1 MDKQEQ
7 KEADVDRE
15 INSSK
20 RQLRPMSTR
29 GELQAEH
36 VVQITKHLRSG
47 GWGGGQG
54 GLDFGKLL
62 ARDRERAGRG
72 AEEHVGRDENV
83 FYWSLD
89 KYRPPLPPPLP
100 PAAFQLSLASVSS
113 PRSLSFCKTE
123 VLGLDDGVP
132 IKVILDVISWHAMH
146 LEVSGRYHVLLVH
159 LCMVSWGGNG
169 GK

>member
-1 MDKQEQ
+1 MSGLCSLSPTRVKC
-7 KEADVDRE
+7 
-15 INSSK
+15 SSAF
-20 RQLRPMSTR
+20 RP
-29 GELQAEH
+29 Q
-36 VVQITKHLRSG
+36 
-47 GWGGGQG
+47 W
-54 GLDFGKLL
+54 
-62 ARDRERAGRG
+62 
-72 AEEHVGRDENV
+72 
-83 FYWSLD
+83 
-89 KYRPPLPPPLP
+89 PPLP

-159 LCMVSWGGNG
+159 LCMVSWEGNG

>member
-1 MDKQEQ
+1 MIVFKVTLY
-7 KEADVDRE
+7 KLCFAFVKMSGLCSLSPTRVKC
-15 INSSK
+15 SSAF
-20 RQLRPMSTR
+20 RP
-29 GELQAEH
+29 Q
-36 VVQITKHLRSG
+36 
-47 GWGGGQG
+47 W
-54 GLDFGKLL
+54 
-62 ARDRERAGRG
+62 
-72 AEEHVGRDENV
+72 
-83 FYWSLD
+83 
-89 KYRPPLPPPLP
+89 PPLP

-159 LCMVSWGGNG
+159 LCMVSWEGNG